1 MATPSGELDSAQS
14 SLDTKGA
21 LPSFSRI
28 VLFGLIVPA
37 AAAFSNQWLFEHSNA
52 SSWPLSPYGMRSWPH
67 LLVYPWMALSAAA
80 ISWCAGRYLYP
91 ALLRCTVFVWCLV
104 LLDLLTFLA
113 AMARSD
119 SHFGYMLVSAEINLV
134 ILWTILGP
142 GGWQWRL
149 PTMLAVTPLVI
160 IFGTSIG
167 STWWYSQSW
176 QLVVLLAAL
185 MATIVCAALRW
196 LGFKLQPARLNQNI
210 DSQRLGIS
218 QFGVKHMLFWSAA
231 IVPLLLIAR
240 SLDFL
245 FITRIRQNE
254 LFPLALIS
262 VSLATVNL
270 IAVWIVLGAGSWLLR
285 VALLIV
291 APLLITAGLE
301 VYSSF
306 IVSQFGPYSS
316 YRRPMRDLYIEMSGN
331 WFAWIWQGT
340 ALLAALLLFLR
351 ASGYRFV
358 RSAQGVAPHA

>member
-1 MATPSGELDSAQS
+1 MATHPDQLNSPQQPDGVAWS
-14 SLDTKGA
+14 
-21 LPSFSRI
+21 LPSLSQLL
-28 VLFGLIVPA
+28 LFGLILPA
-37 AAAFSNQWLFEHSNA
+37 VVALSNQWLFEQANV
-52 SSWPLSPYGMRSWPH
+52 SSWPLSRYGMRPWPQ

-91 ALLRCTVFVWCLV
+91 APLRCVIFVWCLA

-113 AMARSD
+113 AMSRNDA
-119 SHFGYMLVSAEINLV
+119 HFGYMLVSAQINLV

-149 PTMLAVTPLVI
+149 PAMLAVTPLVI

-167 STWWYSQSW
+167 SRWWYAGSW
-176 QLVVLLAAL
+176 QLVVLLAAI
-185 MATIVCAALRW
+185 MAAIVCAALRW
-196 LGFKLQPARLNQNI
+196 LGFRLQPALFIPQT
-210 DSQRLGIS
+210 DPQTLGIS
-218 QFGVKHMLFWSAA
+218 QFSVKHMLVWSAA

-254 LFPLALIS
+254 FFPLTLIS
-262 VSLATVNL
+262 VGLATVN
-270 IAVWIVLGAGSWLLR
+270 IVAIWIVLGAGFWLLR
-285 VALLIV
+285 VALLIL
-291 APLLITAGLE
+291 APLLITVGLE

-316 YRRPMRDLYIEMSGN
+316 YRRPMSDLYIEMSGN

-358 RSAQGVAPHA
+358 RTAHPSARSA